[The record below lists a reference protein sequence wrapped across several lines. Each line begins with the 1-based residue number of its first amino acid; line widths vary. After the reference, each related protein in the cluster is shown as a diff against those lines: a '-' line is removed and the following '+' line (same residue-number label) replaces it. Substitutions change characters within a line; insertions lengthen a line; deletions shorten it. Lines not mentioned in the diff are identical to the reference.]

1 MYSRIRSAV
10 CIGIEGREVFVETDI
25 SRGLP
30 SINVVGLAQATVMES
45 KDRIKSAIINSGYEY
60 PRTRITI
67 NLMPAELKKN
77 SSSLDL
83 PMALGILSSM
93 MEFGSEIPEWLAII
107 GELTLDGR
115 VSYVRGAL
123 PMLMHM
129 KECGVRRV
137 IVPKDNLDEASLSG
151 IEEIYPVASLSEC
164 VNAVVKPNEAV
175 KVKGRKGDNLEKG
188 IETEEELLTETIE
201 GMDFSDISGQE
212 NAKRAVL
219 VATAGRHGL
228 LMVGSPGCGKTMLAG
243 RIPGIMPAMDEHE
256 LIRTAVIRSI
266 AGLGKGKDLASP
278 IRPFRH
284 PHHTIG
290 PAGLLGGGSNIAL
303 PGEITL
309 AHNGVLFLDEICE
322 FNKHVIEGLRIPLEE
337 KSITHFR
344 KGESYS
350 YPCDF
355 QLVMASNPCPCGY
368 FGDKEKECRCAQA
381 DIERYQSKLSGPIM
395 DRIDMKISME
405 RVTYNQLTSGGGGL
419 TTKEMKAAV
428 RKARAF
434 AKSMGRQGYNCDL
447 TAVDAEKHCRLGKDE
462 KSFMRDAYTA
472 LVMSPRAYMRTLRV
486 ARTIADIAE
495 SSDIKKEHLA
505 EALSYRMP

>member
-25 SRGLP
+25 SKGLP

-83 PMALGILSSM
+83 PMALGILSSEM
-93 MEFGSEIPEWLAII
+93 GLENGALDGLAVI
-107 GELTLDGR
+107 GELALDGR
-115 VSYVRGAL
+115 VCYVRGAL

-129 KECGVRRV
+129 KEYGVCKV
-137 IVPKDNLDEASLSG
+137 IVPRDNLEEALLSG
-151 IEEIYPVASLSEC
+151 IDEIYPVSSLDESVRLVLNPDAQC
-164 VNAVVKPNEAV
+164 YVRGNRA
-175 KVKGRKGDNLEKG
+175 NLEKG
-188 IETEEELLTETIE
+188 NKSDDGSSQEIL
-201 GMDFSDISGQE
+201 DFADISGQE

-266 AGLGKGKDLASP
+266 AGIGKGKDLASP

-290 PAGLLGGGSNIAL
+290 PAGLLGGGSNTAL

-344 KGESYS
+344 KGESFT

-368 FGDKEKECRCAQA
+368 YGDKEKECRCTQA

-405 RVTYNQLTSGGGGL
+405 RVTYNQLTSGGGGMS
-419 TTKEMKAAV
+419 TKEMKNAV
-428 RKARAF
+428 SRARNF
-434 AKSMGRQGYNCDL
+434 AYGMGRKGYNCDL
-447 TAVDAEKHCRLGKDE
+447 TAVEAEKHCRLGRAE
-462 KSFMRDAYTA
+462 KIFMREAYTA
-472 LVMSPRAYMRTLRV
+472 LVMSPRGYMRTLRV
-486 ARTIADIAE
+486 ARTIADLAE
-495 SSDIKKEHLA
+495 CRDINQEHLA

>member
-25 SRGLP
+25 SKGLP

-83 PMALGILSSM
+83 PMALGILSSEM
-93 MEFGSEIPEWLAII
+93 GLENGALDGLAVI
-107 GELTLDGR
+107 GELALDGR
-115 VSYVRGAL
+115 VCYVRGAL

-129 KECGVRRV
+129 KEYGVRKV
-137 IVPKDNLDEASLSG
+137 IVPRDNLEEALLSG
-151 IEEIYPVASLSEC
+151 IDEIYPVSRLDESVRLVLNPDAQC
-164 VNAVVKPNEAV
+164 YVRGNRA
-175 KVKGRKGDNLEKG
+175 NLEKG
-188 IETEEELLTETIE
+188 NKSDDGVSQEFIN
-201 GMDFSDISGQE
+201 GMDFADISGQE

-266 AGLGKGKDLASP
+266 AGIGKGKDLASP

-290 PAGLLGGGSNIAL
+290 LAGLLGGGSNTAL

-344 KGESYS
+344 KGESFT

-368 FGDKEKECRCAQA
+368 YGDKEKECRCTQA

-405 RVTYNQLTSGGGGL
+405 RVTYNQLTSGGGGMS
-419 TTKEMKAAV
+419 TKEMKNAV
-428 RKARAF
+428 ARARNF
-434 AKSMGRQGYNCDL
+434 AFGMGRKGYNCDL
-447 TAVDAEKHCRLGKDE
+447 TAVEAEKHCRLGRAE
-462 KSFMRDAYTA
+462 KKFMREAYTA
-472 LVMSPRAYMRTLRV
+472 LVMSPRGYMRTLRV
-486 ARTIADIAE
+486 ARTIADLAE
-495 SSDIKKEHLA
+495 CRDINQEHLA